1 MVENAT
7 PNGADSLP
15 KFQGLA
21 HGLCLRIACGIT
33 KAVVGYLFLDV
44 FLLFFPFLS
53 FLFFPPS
60 LPFPLSFRRL
70 EVAPQIELWGALLC
84 SSPPGGENNICSHQ
98 TRSVSNAFW
107 LFRAHGTCLVAA
119 NVVLFLFEN
128 DI

>member
-44 FLLFFPFLS
+44 FSCSFRS
-53 FLFFPPS
+53 FLFYFS
-60 LPFPLSFRRL
+60 LLPFLFHSLSAASKWLLKLSYGERCY
-70 EVAPQIELWGALLC
+70 VAPLPVGKTTFAA
-84 SSPPGGENNICSHQ
+84 
-98 TRSVSNAFW
+98 TRHVP
-107 LFRAHGTCLVAA
+107 
-119 NVVLFLFEN
+119 
-128 DI
+128 